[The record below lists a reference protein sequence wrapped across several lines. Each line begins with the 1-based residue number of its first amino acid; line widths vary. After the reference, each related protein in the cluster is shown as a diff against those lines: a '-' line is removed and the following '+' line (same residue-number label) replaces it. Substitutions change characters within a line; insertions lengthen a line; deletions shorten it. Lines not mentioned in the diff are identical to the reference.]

1 MAIIERSNPRKLD
14 NYPLEKCLQIYMEIA
29 YDSEILS
36 RHLDDY
42 NMNLLNNIYRDIEEF
57 NLTPDNVDQRKSDA
71 KILLVV

>member
-1 MAIIERSNPRKLD
+1 MNIV
-14 NYPLEKCLQIYMEIA
+14 